1 MARTHVISNQHTSPI
16 ALAKSTA
23 IGRKAMT
30 YRNGFMRIGTA
41 ASQALSTSTISPIT
55 SPYGRASLRL
65 RLLHDIVEVFGSPC
79 GTNPTPSSCPRVG
92 VRRHPLTVFTTR
104 PGGDAMKRS
113 MLVLTIAACAAIA
126 SPSTTSARLSDLT
139 ETRQAQPNYAQ
150 YYHGPYRRHVRR
162 VYRRA
167 YRRAYY
173 GYPYYYGGYYRP
185 YSYGGYYRPY

>member
-1 MARTHVISNQHTSPI
+1 
-16 ALAKSTA
+16 
-23 IGRKAMT
+23 MT

-113 MLVLTIAACAAIA
+113 MLVLAIAACAAIA

-150 YYHGPYRRHVRR
+150 YYYGPYRRHVRR

-185 YSYGGYYRPY
+185 YSYGGYYNPYTYGGYYRPYSYGGYYRPY